1 MVGAAAGDG
10 RDVVE
15 RPLAGAERAQTIKAL
30 AGVAFEDAGA
40 ETRAAEV
47 VGTRPGAG
55 LAGGV
60 AFDFAD
66 GEGEFFG
73 RGRVRERGGDFV
85 GQENF
90 KQAAAAAAFE
100 EAHDLFAGQ
109 HTEIVPRGAGAQANG
124 AGEVVARD
132 ADGAASF
139 EARVAQQV
147 DVECALVRR
156 EAQRREQYVFH
167 LAPDE
172 GEIEFCGQER
182 NPQIRRQ
189 VTGGKEFADYTD

>member
-1 MVGAAAGDG
+1 MIKS
-10 RDVVE
+10 
-15 RPLAGAERAQTIKAL
+15 PFAGAEGAEAIEAL

-40 ETRAAEV
+40 EARAAEV

-66 GEGEFFG
+66 GAGEFAG
-73 RGRVRERGGDFV
+73 RGRVRQAGGDFV
-85 GQENF
+85 GQKNF
-90 KQAAAAAAFE
+90 QEAAERAAVE

-109 HTEIVPRGAGAQANG
+109 HAEIVPRGRGAEAGG

-147 DVECALVRR
+147 DVQSALVRR
-156 EAQRREQYVFH
+156 EAQRGEQNVFH

-172 GEIEFCGQER
+172 SEIDFAGQR
-182 NPQIRRQ
+182 I
-189 VTGGKEFADYTD
+189 